1 MLACPHTMS
10 PHERRWWCLHPLRRD
25 SAVSPCFH
33 GAWLSS
39 TGISHHDLLPH
50 TPWILLSTVNSCP
63 RPGIAP
69 WFLNSSSQPLRRP
82 GELHPCSGYVW
93 LQQGLSD
100 SHSFRR
106 PQVSCFT
113 LGLKCFSSDSDSC
126 PAVVIRPLLQFPH
139 LLRAGPVLLTLL
151 FFPLVPSSY
160 EFCVGLYSLFHWS
173 GPPAHLSCCSAC
185 TSVSEAV
192 FLMYP

>member
-1 MLACPHTMS
+1 MS
-10 PHERRWWCLHPLRRD
+10 PPATAGFRSIALLPWCLAFLHRHFPPQSPPPHPFNPSLH
-25 SAVSPCFH
+25 S
-33 GAWLSS
+33 
-39 TGISHHDLLPH
+39 
-50 TPWILLSTVNSCP
+50 P

-69 WFLNSSSQPLRRP
+69 WFLNSSSQLLCRP
-82 GELHPCSGYVW
+82 GELHPCSGYAW
-93 LQQGLSD
+93 LQQRLSD
-100 SHSFRR
+100 PHSFRQ
-106 PQVSCFT
+106 PQVRCFT
-113 LGLKCFSSDSDSC
+113 LGLKCFSSDSDNR
-126 PAVVIRPLLQFPH
+126 PTLVIGLLLQFPQ

-192 FLMYP
+192 FLMYPWIHVSM